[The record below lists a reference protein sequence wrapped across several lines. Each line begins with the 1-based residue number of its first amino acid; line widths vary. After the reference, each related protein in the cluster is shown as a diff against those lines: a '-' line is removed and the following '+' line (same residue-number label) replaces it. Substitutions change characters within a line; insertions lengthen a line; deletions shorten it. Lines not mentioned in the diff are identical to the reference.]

1 MVTHHVISLNMV
13 VSILVP
19 AHRSVTPLAIDKCDS
34 RNLVLIVIVLVFITS
49 LDELL
54 LGLLQSKRSH
64 EALSITGHI
73 DVCHVTWVVDPWFPL
88 QIDQGVMV
96 LPIALW
102 IVRCSWRKGLT
113 LVNHLLVPGA
123 VEVVLAC
130 VAG

>member
-102 IVRCSWRKGLT
+102 
-113 LVNHLLVPGA
+113 
-123 VEVVLAC
+123 VV
-130 VAG
+130 